1 MKSDSGKVLFFI
13 LFLTLSA
20 MTVVAGTIKGT
31 VTDKQ
36 TREPLTGA
44 TIQIA
49 GTTQGTVADVDG
61 NYSLDVNNGTYTLAI
76 KYVGYKDII
85 INNVKAGKSDL
96 ILNFE
101 LESDAQALGEVS
113 VVARKNLEGE
123 RALQMERRKATLA
136 IENLGSK
143 EMSLKGIGNVEEGV
157 KKITGISVADAG
169 QLIVRGLG
177 DRYSTTTLNG
187 LPIASPNPDNKLIP
201 LDLFPSSTVQHITV
215 SKVYN
220 AEAFADYSGAHID
233 INTKENITE
242 DFFNIGFNTG
252 GKFNTLGKD
261 SYRMNRNGSL
271 FRTSGV
277 DQAALNMPLSEFDN
291 YVKTR
296 NIFDTSF
303 AVKKKSSL
311 PDFSG
316 NLGFGK
322 NIGIGSQTLSILASA
337 SAGNSFQNMDDAFYK
352 TLEATG
358 SVQDNFAYDSY
369 AQELKLAALGH
380 IGYTL
385 RRHDRIGYTFF
396 YARNATDTYQR
407 REGID
412 AEDHELTGSNNITH
426 IYSLQ
431 NHQLDGVH
439 SFGGRGQWE
448 LTWGGSYSKTGSEEP
463 DRRQVMYIKNDNGA
477 LSLFKLNRQETMR
490 YFGSLDEE
498 EWNGNLAMRWKWNEN
513 NFLKLGVNYK
523 NKSRDYK
530 ATRFYYNLNKIDPVI
545 TDIYDTDGFLNQ
557 ENIADGN
564 VVVQRV
570 MQPKDSYRA
579 GNEIYSGYLLTD
591 FYPVPSLLV
600 NLGVRYEISR
610 QWVDYATDGGDW
622 YAERRNLD
630 KNDLFPTLNLKY
642 TVNDANSIRFSAS
655 RTVTRPSFIEM
666 APFLYQE
673 SYGSAQ
679 IRGNN
684 ELQNGYNYNF
694 DLRYEHFG
702 KNGDMISLTA
712 YFKYLDSPIERI
724 QALQGGATLH
734 SFQNADNG
742 MAGGMEVEL
751 RKQLM
756 KDLRLGANI
765 SYMYTNVKLPE
776 GGAYTNKERPLQG
789 ASPILANADLTYS
802 PRFGEERQLNL
813 ALLYNLQGSR
823 IHAVGVSK
831 LGDIKQQTL
840 HTLNFSAGY
849 DINSH
854 FSLKLQVN
862 DLLNRAVIF
871 KQEVPS
877 TGEEVE
883 VERYKKGANLEIGFS
898 YKL

>member
-1 MKSDSGKVLFFI
+1 MKSYSGKVLFFI

-201 LDLFPSSTVQHITV
+201 LDLFPSSTVQNNTV

-271 FRTSGV
+271 FRTSAV

-337 SAGNSFQNMDDAFYK
+337 SAGNSFQNMDNAFYK

-439 SFGGRGQWE
+439 SFGRREQWE

-854 FSLKLQVN
+854 FSLKLLVN

>member
-201 LDLFPSSTVQHITV
+201 LDLFPSSTVQNITV

-261 SYRMNRNGSL
+261 NYRMNRNGSL

-322 NIGIGSQTLSILASA
+322 NIGIGNQTLSILASA
-337 SAGNSFQNMDDAFYK
+337 SAGNSFQNMDNAFYK

-854 FSLKLQVN
+854 FRLKLQVN

>member
-61 NYSLDVNNGTYTLAI
+61 NYSLDVNNGIYTLAI

-201 LDLFPSSTVQHITV
+201 LDLFPSSTVQNITV

-261 SYRMNRNGSL
+261 NYRMNRNGSL

-337 SAGNSFQNMDDAFYK
+337 SAGNSFQNMDNAFYK

-557 ENIADGN
+557 ENIAGGN

-854 FSLKLQVN
+854 FSLKLLVN

-883 VERYKKGANLEIGFS
+883 VERYKKGANFEIGFS

>member
-201 LDLFPSSTVQHITV
+201 LDLFPSSTVQNITV

-261 SYRMNRNGSL
+261 NYRMNRNGSL

-322 NIGIGSQTLSILASA
+322 NIGIGNQTLSILASA
-337 SAGNSFQNMDDAFYK
+337 SAGNSFQNMDNAFYK

-789 ASPILANADLTYS
+789 TSPILANADLTYS

>member
-201 LDLFPSSTVQHITV
+201 LDLFPSSTVQNITV

-261 SYRMNRNGSL
+261 NYRMNRNGSL

-322 NIGIGSQTLSILASA
+322 NIGIGNQTLSILASA
-337 SAGNSFQNMDDAFYK
+337 SAGNSFQNMDNAFYK

-407 REGID
+407 CEGID

>member
-201 LDLFPSSTVQHITV
+201 LDLFPSSTVQNITV

-261 SYRMNRNGSL
+261 NYRMNRNGSL

-337 SAGNSFQNMDDAFYK
+337 SAGNSFQNMDNAFYK

-439 SFGGRGQWE
+439 SFGGREQWE

>member
-201 LDLFPSSTVQHITV
+201 LDLFPSSTVQNITV

-261 SYRMNRNGSL
+261 NYRMNRNGSL

-322 NIGIGSQTLSILASA
+322 NIGIGNQTLSILASA
-337 SAGNSFQNMDDAFYK
+337 SAGNSFQNMDNAFYK

-742 MAGGMEVEL
+742 MAGGMEVEF

-854 FSLKLQVN
+854 FSLKLLVN

>member
-1 MKSDSGKVLFFI
+1 MKSYSGKVLFFI

-201 LDLFPSSTVQHITV
+201 LDLFPSSTVQNITV

-261 SYRMNRNGSL
+261 NYRMNRNGSL

-322 NIGIGSQTLSILASA
+322 NIGIGNQTLSILASA
-337 SAGNSFQNMDDAFYK
+337 SAGNSFQNMDNAFYK

-545 TDIYDTDGFLNQ
+545 TDIYDTNGFLNQ

-854 FSLKLQVN
+854 FSLKLLVN